1 MGKASFFENE
11 GAGMAMI
18 LSIVVPVYNVKQYLH
33 KCLESLLDQDLSKD
47 EYEIVLVDDGSTD
60 GSGTICDEFA
70 LKEGNVKVV
79 HQKNQGLSVARNVG
93 TQMAEGKYIQ
103 YVDSDDYLHP
113 DVLKG
118 LVSLMEE
125 HSLDVLR
132 FGFRRVSERESVP
145 EIGNGPIRLR
155 DTRVWNGK
163 DFLLKELWFSCYA
176 CQFIIRKELLE
187 VHHLQF
193 KPGIIFED
201 TEWTPRMLSVSRRVS
216 STDALVYYYLIR
228 KGSITNSA
236 VERKIKGQFYL
247 IDELRNQASAMEDPR
262 WHEGMIS
269 HMVVTIISTISK
281 SLYPQRNVYL
291 KELKERNVYPLST
304 YMANKS
310 GLRKIRLINV
320 SPSIACYLIHLFNK

>member
-1 MGKASFFENE
+1 MEV
-11 GAGMAMI
+11 I
-18 LSIVVPVYNVKQYLH
+18 LSIILPVYNVKEYLP
-33 KCLESLLDQDLSKD
+33 KCLESLLDQGLCKD

-60 GSGTICDEFA
+60 GCGAICDEFA

-93 TQMAEGKYIQ
+93 TQIAVGKYIQ

-118 LVSLMEE
+118 LVSLMDE

-132 FGFRRVSERESVP
+132 YEFRRVSEREGVSVI
-145 EIGNGPIRLR
+145 ENGQIQLKDARI
-155 DTRVWNGK
+155 WNGK

-176 CQFIIRKELLE
+176 WQFIIRRELLE
-187 VHHLQF
+187 IHHLQF
-193 KPGIIFED
+193 KQGIIFED
-201 TEWTPRMLSVSRRVS
+201 TEWTPRMLSASRRVA
-216 STDALVYYYLIR
+216 STDAVVYYYLIR

-236 VERKIKGQFYL
+236 VENRIKGQLFL
-247 IDELRNQASAMEDPR
+247 IDELRNQALSMEDSR
-262 WHEGMIS
+262 WHQGMIS
-269 HMVVTIISTISK
+269 HIVVTIVSTISK
-281 SLYPQRNVYL
+281 SLFPQRNVYL
-291 KELKERNVYPLST
+291 KELKERSVYPLST

-320 SPSIACYLIHLFNK
+320 SPTLACCLIHFFHK

>member
-1 MGKASFFENE
+1 
-11 GAGMAMI
+11 MAMI
-18 LSIVVPVYNVKQYLH
+18 LSIVVPVYNVEQYLP

-60 GSGTICDEFA
+60 GGGAICDEFA
-70 LKEGNVKVV
+70 LKEENVKVV

-93 TQMAEGKYIQ
+93 TQVAEGKYIQ

-125 HSLDVLR
+125 HGLDVLR
-132 FGFRRVSERESVP
+132 YGFRRVSERGSVP
-145 EIGNGPIRLR
+145 EKGNAPFRLK
-155 DTRVWNGK
+155 DTRIWDGK

-176 CQFIIRKELLE
+176 WQFIIRRELLE

-201 TEWTPRMLSVSRRVS
+201 TEWTPRMLSVSRRVA
-216 STDALVYYYLIR
+216 STDAVVYYYLIR

-236 VERKIKGQFYL
+236 VEKRIKGQLFL
-247 IDELRNQASAMEDPR
+247 IDELRNQASTMEDPR
-262 WHEGMIS
+262 WHQGMIS
-269 HMVVTIISTISK
+269 HMVVTIVSTISK

-291 KELKERNVYPLST
+291 KELKDRSVYPLST

-310 GLRKIRLINV
+310 GLRKIHLINV
-320 SPSIACYLIHLFNK
+320 SPSLACYLIHLFNR

>member
-1 MGKASFFENE
+1 
-11 GAGMAMI
+11 MAMI
-18 LSIVVPVYNVKQYLH
+18 LSIVVPVYNVEQYLP

-60 GSGTICDEFA
+60 GSGEICDEFA

-93 TQMAEGKYIQ
+93 TQVAKGKYIQ

-125 HSLDVLR
+125 NNLDVLR
-132 FGFRRVSERESVP
+132 YGFRRVSEQGSFP
-145 EIGNGPIRLR
+145 EVVNGPIRLK
-155 DTRVWNGK
+155 DTRIWDGK

-201 TEWTPRMLSVSRRVS
+201 TEWTPRLLSVSQRVA
-216 STDALVYYYLIR
+216 STDAVVYYYLIR
-228 KGSITNSA
+228 KGSLTNSA
-236 VERKIKGQFYL
+236 AEKKIKGQLFL
-247 IDELRNQASAMEDPR
+247 IDELRSQALSMEDSR
-262 WHEGMIS
+262 WHQGMIS
-269 HMVVTIISTISK
+269 HMVVTIVSTISK

-291 KELKERNVYPLST
+291 KELKDRSVYPLST

-320 SPSIACYLIHLFNK
+320 SPSLACYLIHLFNR